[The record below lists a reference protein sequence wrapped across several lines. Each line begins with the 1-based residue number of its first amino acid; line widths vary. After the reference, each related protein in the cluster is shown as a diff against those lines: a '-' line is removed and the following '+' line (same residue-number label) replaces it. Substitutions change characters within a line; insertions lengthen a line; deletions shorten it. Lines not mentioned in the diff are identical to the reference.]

1 MKRHINW
8 IPATLVV
15 LVAAMPAAAQAPAGD
30 DLARCEELY
39 AKYVRYSNPGGEGR
53 QGSAF
58 STVEAQSAVE
68 QCRRGNTREGIAVLE
83 RKLRAL
89 GFKI

>member
-1 MKRHINW
+1 MKRHICLL
-8 IPATLVV
+8 PATLIV
-15 LVAAMPAAAQAPAGD
+15 LVAAMPAAGQAPSSD
-30 DLARCEELY
+30 ELARCEDLY

-53 QGSAF
+53 SGSAF
-58 STVEAQSAVE
+58 SAIEAQSAVE

>member
-1 MKRHINW
+1 MKRHICS
-8 IPATLVV
+8 ISATLIVA
-15 LVAAMPAAAQAPAGD
+15 VAAMPAASQTPSD
-30 DLARCEELY
+30 DMARCEELY

-58 STVEAQSAVE
+58 SAVEAQNALA
-68 QCRRGNTREGIAVLE
+68 QCHRGNTREGIAVLE